1 MLSSETEMGIYME
14 KERNVILYIGTS
26 IDGFIANDDGTL
38 EWLESTEVEGDSGYN
53 SLLNRIDTVVM
64 GKGTY
69 DTIRGFDI
77 DYPYSDYKNYVFS
90 KSVSGSDEYASFIN
104 KDVEAFI
111 NNLKQQPGK
120 DIWLIGGGK
129 LAREFFKGNLID
141 EFQLAIAPII
151 LGKGISLYNGDD
163 ITQKYSLMK
172 TEKLGQLAMLHYKKI
187 K

>member
-1 MLSSETEMGIYME
+1 ME
-14 KERNVILYIGTS
+14 KKRNVILYIGTS
-26 IDGFIANDDGTL
+26 IDGYIANDDGTL

-53 SLLNRIDTVVM
+53 SLLERIDTVVM

-69 DTIRGFDI
+69 DIIRGFEM

-104 KDVEAFI
+104 EDVQTFI
-111 NNLKQQPGK
+111 KNIKQRPGK
-120 DIWLIGGGK
+120 DMWLIGGGN
-129 LAREFFKGNLID
+129 LAREFFKENLID

-163 ITQKYSLMK
+163 ITQKYRLTK
-172 TEKLGQLAMLHYKKI
+172 AEKLGQLAMLHYIKKTE
-187 K
+187 